1 MSRSM
6 VGLLAAVGAA
16 MCALVGLT
24 SLGESTL
31 GTDTPT
37 FTKPVTAKATAAPA
51 ALTVTLAE
59 VESDLTQ
66 IEGYVKAHP
75 Q

>member
-6 VGLLAAVGAA
+6 VEPIDAVGAA
-16 MCALVGLT
+16 MSALVGLT
-24 SLGESTL
+24 SLDESTL
-31 GTDTPT
+31 GVDAPS
-37 FTKPVTAKATAAPA
+37 FAKPAAAKAVAAPA
-51 ALTVTLAE
+51 ASAVTFAE

-66 IEGYVKAHP
+66 IESYVKAHP